1 MTTLLIILVT
11 IAVMAADPIIF
22 VIVLVL
28 NFLLLNKKTILL
40 YGILGGLIAEVISS
54 SLNPGQDF
62 GDKILLR
69 IIAATI
75 QSIIAYY
82 IIKYFK
88 NRKNTK
94 KKILKKKY

>member
-1 MTTLLIILVT
+1 MTAVLIFLVT
-11 IAVMAADPIIF
+11 IIVMAADPIIF
-22 VIVLVL
+22 AIVLVL

-40 YGILGGLIAEVISS
+40 YGFLGGLIAEIISS
-54 SLNPGQDF
+54 SLNYGQDF

-88 NRKNTK
+88 NRKK
-94 KKILKKKY
+94 KK

>member
-40 YGILGGLIAEVISS
+40 YGVLGGLIAEVISS
-54 SLNPGQDF
+54 SLNYGQDF
-62 GDKILLR
+62 GDKD
-69 IIAATI
+69 
-75 QSIIAYY
+75 
-82 IIKYFK
+82 
-88 NRKNTK
+88 RKSVV
-94 KKILKKKY
+94 

>member
-40 YGILGGLIAEVISS
+40 YGVLGGLIAEVISS
-54 SLNPGQDF
+54 SLNYGQDF

-94 KKILKKKY
+94 KKNK

>member
-1 MTTLLIILVT
+1 M
-11 IAVMAADPIIF
+11 
-22 VIVLVL
+22 VL
-28 NFLLLNKKTILL
+28 N
-40 YGILGGLIAEVISS
+40 Y
-54 SLNPGQDF
+54 GQDF

-94 KKILKKKY
+94 KNK

>member
-1 MTTLLIILVT
+1 MTAVLIFLVT
-11 IAVMAADPIIF
+11 IIVMAADPIIF
-22 VIVLVL
+22 AIVLVL

-40 YGILGGLIAEVISS
+40 YGFLGGLIAEIISS
-54 SLNPGQDF
+54 SLNYGQDF

-88 NRKNTK
+88 NRKKNK
-94 KKILKKKY
+94 

>member
-40 YGILGGLIAEVISS
+40 YGVLGGLIAEVISS
-54 SLNPGQDF
+54 SLNYGQDF
-62 GDKILLR
+62 GDKIL
-69 IIAATI
+69 
-75 QSIIAYY
+75 
-82 IIKYFK
+82 
-88 NRKNTK
+88 
-94 KKILKKKY
+94 

>member
-1 MTTLLIILVT
+1 MTAVLIFLVT
-11 IAVMAADPIIF
+11 IIVMAADPIIF
-22 VIVLVL
+22 AIVLVL

-40 YGILGGLIAEVISS
+40 YGFLGGLIAEIISS
-54 SLNPGQDF
+54 SLNYGQDF
-62 GDKILLR
+62 VDKILLR

-88 NRKNTK
+88 NRKKNK
-94 KKILKKKY
+94 